1 MKKVIFHGYLM
12 EIFAVAS
19 WYHDNDMIKF
29 EDPTMIC
36 GDTHNMIYCGM

>member
-19 WYHDNDMIKF
+19 WYDNDMIKF